1 MGKGLKEQVEG
12 LERRLILDA
21 LSKTKGIQVLAA
33 KELGISE
40 RVLRYKMRKY
50 RLRLKIETKLS
61 QPDRIVE
68 PLIPSKKQK
77 VS

>member
-50 RLRLKIETKLS
+50 KLKKETRLS

-77 VS
+77 VR